1 MRFIV
6 TTSQMKAAEER
17 SEQKGVTRA
26 DLMENA
32 AGQCLEFIK
41 QRVGETANKRFAV
54 LCGNSNNGG
63 DGVELAA
70 LLREEGGNV
79 TVLLT
84 DKLPDTDTARTCM
97 EKHREKPT
105 AVSCKEAPAAAK
117 ELLGSADVIIDCVFG
132 TGFHGELPTAAAEI
146 FAYVN
151 AECKGLKIAVDIP
164 SGVNGDSGEAAEN
177 AFKPDITL
185 VLGAMKKGLLNHP
198 ACEFCGE
205 AALLDIGITDDCYAE
220 YEAMFTPPSIM
231 DKLPARPACANKGTF
246 GKLLNVAGS
255 ISYIGAAILSS
266 KAALRIGTGLVTL
279 ASTEYVIGAV
289 AAAMPE
295 CVYLPLHQ
303 DDLGYIY
310 SANAKMLGEA
320 AENVTALSVGCGMGN
335 NENTAKIV
343 QTLLKAGN
351 CPIILDADGI
361 NCISD
366 NINVLKDNDR
376 PIILTPHPG
385 EFARLLGVSVAEV
398 QANRLDLARKFA
410 SDTGTVLL
418 LKGMNTIIAAPDGR
432 ITVNPTGN
440 NALSKAG
447 CGDVLTGII
456 AGLAAQGVEPYDAAV
471 LGAYIH
477 GSCADKLAE
486 NQNPASVLASE
497 LIDSLQC
504 IVDSCE

>member
-1 MRFIV
+1 MIYIV
-6 TTSQMKAAEER
+6 TTAQMRSAEER
-17 SEQKGVTRA
+17 SEEKGVTRVT
-26 DLMENA
+26 LMQNA

-41 QRVGETANKRFAV
+41 QRVDKIAGKPFAII
-54 LCGNSNNGG
+54 CGSGNNGG
-63 DGVELAA
+63 DGMELAA
-70 LLREEGGNV
+70 LLGEEGGKV

-84 DKLPDTDTARTCM
+84 DKLPDTDTARSCM
-97 EKHREKPT
+97 EKHHEKPD
-105 AVSCKEAPAAAK
+105 ALSCKDTAAK
-117 ELLGSADVIIDCVFG
+117 EILKRAEVVVDCVFG
-132 TGFHGELPTAAAEI
+132 TGFHGELPASAAEM
-146 FAYVN
+146 FAFAN
-151 AECKGLKIAVDIP
+151 SECKGLKIAVDIP
-164 SGVNGDSGEAAEN
+164 SGINGDSGEIAEN
-177 AFKPDITL
+177 AFRADVTL

-198 ACEFCGE
+198 ACELCGE
-205 AALLDIGITDDCYAE
+205 TKVLNIGITDDCYSE
-220 YEAMFTPPSIM
+220 YEGIFTPPSVM
-231 DKLPARPACANKGTF
+231 DKLPNRPICANKGTF

-279 ASTEYVIGAV
+279 ASTEYVMGAV

-310 SANAKMLGEA
+310 SANAKTLAKA
-320 AENVTALSVGCGMGN
+320 AENATAVSVGCGMGN
-335 NENTAKIV
+335 NENTAAIV
-343 QTLLKAGN
+343 QALLKSGN

-385 EFARLLGVSVAEV
+385 EFARLLGISVAEV
-398 QANRLDLARKFA
+398 QASRLELARKFA
-410 SDTGTVLL
+410 GETGTVLL
-418 LKGMNTIIAAPDGR
+418 LKGMNTVIAAPDGR
-432 ITVNPTGN
+432 VNVNPTGN

-456 AGLAAQGVEPYDAAV
+456 AGLAAQGVQPYDAAV

-477 GSCADKLAE
+477 GKCADELVK
-486 NQNPASVLASE
+486 NRNPASVLASE
-497 LIDSLQC
+497 L
-504 IVDSCE
+504 VDCLGKS